1 MSGIL
6 AGNYIDFAKATR
18 ELKLEGKKRK
28 AKGNSAKFSDMEA
41 DQVQAKKTKFKVI
54 SKSKVDGINIIELEE
69 L

>member
-6 AGNYIDFAKATR
+6 A
-18 ELKLEGKKRK
+18 GKKRK

-41 DQVQAKKTKFKVI
+41 DLVQAKKTKFKVI